1 MDIQKGYL
9 FITDITGY
17 TQFLTQ
23 SELDHAKEILDA
35 LFDSILHHL
44 NPPIVI
50 SGTQGDAIVC
60 YFPEDAFVQSQSI
73 VEEMEHIYFDFQH
86 QLSLMK
92 LNTTCTC
99 NACTNMA
106 TLDLKI
112 FLHYGQY
119 MLQQIGERVDLQG
132 ADVILIHRLMKNSV
146 KEKFGITGYGL
157 ITKAAVEALG
167 IAGLTDE
174 MHAHTEK
181 VEHFDDARMFI
192 YDLNKVWEAR
202 QKTDRQSLTPE
213 NAFVWADVFVPI
225 PQWMAWDLSLSDE
238 VKRRIFF
245 VEDILRGDD
254 QGARVGSG
262 TKFHCVHHE
271 GDVDFV
277 VLDLDAPNTITSRN
291 TNIAMEVKYLFGF
304 NLRPVEGGT
313 MFTVLYGPPDI
324 KITEETK
331 ALFQSYADNTA
342 KEFAQL
348 VQEEIAAGR
357 IHPEQLEQ
365 IAGKKK
371 DHLRPGVGQGRFAEL
386 AGKNT

>member
-50 SGTQGDAIVC
+50 SGTQGDAIIS
-60 YFPEDAFVQSQSI
+60 YFPEDAFVQAQSI

-99 NACTNMA
+99 KACANMA

-146 KEKFGITGYGL
+146 KEKYGISGYGL
-157 ITKAAVEALG
+157 ITEAAVEALG
-167 IAGLTDE
+167 ISGLTDD
-174 MHAHTEK
+174 MHGHTEQ
-181 VEHFDDARMFI
+181 VEHFEDARMFI
-192 YDLNKVWEAR
+192 YDLNKIWKAR
-202 QKTDRQSLTPE
+202 QKTDRQTLTPK
-213 NAFVWADVFVPI
+213 NAFVWADVLVPI
-225 PQWMAWDLSLSDE
+225 PQWLAWDLSLSDE

-245 VEDILRGDD
+245 VDDILRGDD
-254 QGARVGSG
+254 LGSRVGSG

-271 GDVDFV
+271 RDVDFV
-277 VLDLDAPNTITSRN
+277 VLDLEAPNYITSRN
-291 TNIAMEVKYLFGF
+291 TNLALGIKYLFAF
-304 NLRPVEGGT
+304 NFKPVGGGT
-313 MFTVLYGPPDI
+313 IFTVLYGPPDI
-324 KITEETK
+324 EITEETR
-331 ALFQSYADNTA
+331 ALFQPYADNTA
-342 KEFAQL
+342 KEFARF
-348 VQEEIAAGR
+348 VEEEIAAGR
-357 IHPEQLEQ
+357 IQPEQFEE
-365 IAGKKK
+365 IAGRKAE
-371 DHLRPGVGQGRFAEL
+371 HLRPGVGQGRFAEL
-386 AGKNT
+386 AEKNI